1 MAKNKPTLRD
11 QFIMAA
17 LSACGGGSW
26 NGTAARYLRMNEYD
40 SATQMAGAA
49 IRVAD
54 EILRLTERD
63 DEGNPLTKDTTES
76 R

>member
-17 LSACGGGSW
+17 LSACGAGSW
-26 NGTAARYLRMNEYD
+26 NGVAAKYLSENEYD
-40 SATQMAGAA
+40 SATQMAEAA

-54 EILRLTERD
+54 EILRLTKRD
-63 DEGNPLTKDTTES
+63 AEGNPLPKDTSES